1 MNSSRDR
8 ALIISVVVLV
18 TALAWAYLFRLDH
31 QMTADGSSAAMMERM
46 GTMVV
51 GPWTVRDFFFTF
63 AMWSVMMVGMMA
75 PSTIPVLLLFNG
87 MRAHR
92 AERSSPT
99 AGTLFGIGHMS
110 VWIGFSVLAA
120 MLQWSLHQA
129 GLLSSGMAVTSSRAG
144 GLILIAAGGYQ
155 LTSAKSKCLTKCQSP
170 LAFLMSNWREG
181 ATGALQ
187 LGVRHGI
194 YCLGCCWALMC
205 VLFVVGIM
213 NLAWVAVLAAFI
225 FLEKTGPAGLRLARV
240 SGAIIIVAGVIT
252 AMRS

>member
-46 GTMVV
+46 GMVV
-51 GPWTVRDFFFTF
+51 AGTWTARDFFYTF

-75 PSTIPVLLLFNG
+75 PSAIPVLLLFNG
-87 MRAHR
+87 MHAHR
-92 AERSSPT
+92 TQASSPT
-99 AGTLFGIGHMS
+99 GGTLFGLGHMG
-110 VWIGFSVLAA
+110 VWIGFSILAA

-129 GLLSSGMAVTSSRAG
+129 GMLSSGIAVTSSRAG
-144 GLILIAAGGYQ
+144 GIILIAAGAYQ
-155 LTSAKSKCLTKCQSP
+155 LTPAKSKCLTKCQSP
-170 LAFLMSNWREG
+170 IGFLMSNWREG

-205 VLFVVGIM
+205 VLFVVGVM
-213 NLAWVAVLAAFI
+213 NLTWVAVLAAFI
-225 FLEKTGPAGLRLARV
+225 LIEKSGLTGLRLARV
-240 SGAIIIVAGVIT
+240 SGVIIIVAGVVT